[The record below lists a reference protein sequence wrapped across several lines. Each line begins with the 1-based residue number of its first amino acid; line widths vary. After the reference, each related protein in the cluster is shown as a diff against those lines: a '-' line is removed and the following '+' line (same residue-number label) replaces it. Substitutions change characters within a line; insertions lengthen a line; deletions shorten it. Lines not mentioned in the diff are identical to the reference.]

1 MHNIYLQIMHIQQVA
16 VWKILKIASLP
27 NSWLVVICFSLP
39 KMGATAKNVQSS
51 TRQNTV
57 ISANVF
63 LKNICK
69 KLVKHFFEL
78 SKNFDNRWVVRY
90 FRKRSKDMCVF
101 PFPIEW
107 RSTLCCSKERKNNFF
122 QWKTSLINWWL
133 FPSKKVSQLE
143 PRKSKFCLNV
153 LQNMLQT
160 PFNFWSEIC
169 FNFIGCHTIQIMIW

>member
-1 MHNIYLQIMHIQQVA
+1 MRIQQAA
-16 VWKILKIASLP
+16 VWKILKIAILP

-78 SKNFDNRWVVRY
+78 SKNFDNGWVVRY

-133 FPSKKVSQLE
+133 FPSKKSANLNLESPNFAWMCCKICCKPHSIFDLRFVSILLGVIQFKLW
-143 PRKSKFCLNV
+143 
-153 LQNMLQT
+153 
-160 PFNFWSEIC
+160 FN
-169 FNFIGCHTIQIMIW
+169 NK

>member
-1 MHNIYLQIMHIQQVA
+1 MHNIYLQIMRIQQVA
-16 VWKILKIASLP
+16 VWKILKIAILP

-122 QWKTSLINWWL
+122 QGKRALINWWL
-133 FPSKKVSQLE
+133 FPSKK
-143 PRKSKFCLNV
+143 
-153 LQNMLQT
+153 
-160 PFNFWSEIC
+160 
-169 FNFIGCHTIQIMIW
+169 CHPTWT